1 MEIIGPS
8 SEDDMVAA
16 FLQAEIHSSRWGPNV
31 REHMSQAGVTE
42 AMVETPNLADAFE
55 NERRAAVLT
64 SFRGWRTGTFLFS
77 GWPDGISWHRAN
89 LTPSDV
95 PHIRYA
101 NAPEWKS
108 LSRGTWMATVGAE
121 RIASNDVHIEAGVP
135 VAAINGIREAIAAG
149 KTFPPIIA
157 VGPPSGRVVIVV
169 EGHSRITAYLTSGFP
184 ERLEIIY
191 GAAPLNRLA
200 GWSYFPAA
208 PA

>member
-1 MEIIGPS
+1 
-8 SEDDMVAA
+8 MVAA
-16 FLQAEIHSSRWGPNV
+16 FLQAEIYSSRWGSHV
-31 REHMSQAGVTE
+31 RAHMAHAGVTE
-42 AMVETPNLADAFE
+42 AMVETPNLADVSE

-64 SFRGWRTGTFLFS
+64 SFRGWRTRTVLFS
-77 GWPDGISWHRAN
+77 GWPDGISWHRTI
-89 LTPSDV
+89 LTPSDI

-108 LSRGTWMATVGAE
+108 LSRGTWMAAVGAE
-121 RIASNDVHIEAGVP
+121 RIAANDVHIEAGVP
-135 VAAINGIREAIAAG
+135 VAAINGIRQAIAAG

-169 EGHSRITAYLTSGFP
+169 EGHSRVTAYLASGFP

-191 GAAPLNRLA
+191 GATPLNRLI
-200 GWSYFPAA
+200 GWSYFPAD